1 MSSNINLEIMK
12 SGANLEEEKYF
23 ERDRFIQ
30 EDILAK
36 FEKIENIDKIMYL
49 DILFDDKL
57 EIHVNDKEEITRD
70 FIKEILSKLP
80 IFDNY
85 VQDFCER
92 NYKRRS
98 FDVKNYMVAL
108 SWISIEQNKVIMRYW
123 GEYVNIELEAIFIK
137 NKLEWENKEIY
148 FC

>member
-1 MSSNINLEIMK
+1 MSRNINLEITK

-36 FEKIENIDKIMYL
+36 FEKIENIDEIMYL
-49 DILFDDKL
+49 DILFDDEL
-57 EIHVNDKEEITRD
+57 EMHVNGKEEITRD
-70 FIKEILSKLP
+70 FVKEILAKIP
-80 IFDNY
+80 DFDNY
-85 VQDFCER
+85 VEDFCEL
-92 NYKRRS
+92 NYKRSS
-98 FDVKNYMVAL
+98 FDAKNYIVAL

-123 GEYVNIELEAIFIK
+123 GEYVNIELEAIFVK
-137 NKLEWENKEIY
+137 NNLEWENKDIY

>member
-1 MSSNINLEIMK
+1 MSININLEITK

-36 FEKIENIDKIMYL
+36 FEKIENIDEIMYL
-49 DILFDDKL
+49 DILFDDEL
-57 EIHVNDKEEITRD
+57 EMHVNGKEEITRD

-80 IFDNY
+80 TFDNY
-85 VQDFCER
+85 VQDFCEF
-92 NYKRRS
+92 NYKRSS
-98 FDVKNYMVAL
+98 FDAKNYIVAL

-123 GEYVNIELEAIFIK
+123 GEYVNIELEAIFVK
-137 NKLEWENKEIY
+137 NNLEWENKEIY